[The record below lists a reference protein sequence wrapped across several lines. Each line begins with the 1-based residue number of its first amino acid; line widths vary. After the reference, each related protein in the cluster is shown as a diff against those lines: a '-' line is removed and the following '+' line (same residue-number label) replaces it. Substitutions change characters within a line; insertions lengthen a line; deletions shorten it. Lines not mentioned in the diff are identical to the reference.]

1 MEEERGKNS
10 VKVNHTK
17 IRKKQMKT
25 EEMIF
30 KLSKKKFPN
39 N

>member
-17 IRKKQMKT
+17 IRKKT
-25 EEMIF
+25 DENRRNDF
-30 KLSKKKFPN
+30 
-39 N
+39 